1 MIRRFEYV
9 ADTSAKFWE
18 VETDGRQVKVRYGRI
33 GANGQSQTKSFTSET
48 AADEHAKKQIAAKL
62 AKGYSE
68 LAVA

>member
-9 ADTSAKFWE
+9 TGSSSKFWE

-33 GANGQSQTKSFTSET
+33 GANGQSQTKSFTSEA

-62 AKGYSE
+62 AKGYCE